1 MIGVIG
7 AFDEE
12 VALLLKQ
19 MAIKKV
25 EKRAGITFLKGKL
38 LGVPVTICASGVGKV
53 NAAKATQIL
62 IERFKAKVIIFTG
75 VAGALAPTLKIG
87 DTVISTTTQQYDVDF
102 AGIGLLPGNIPGLKT
117 SVFPANPILIRLAK
131 KAARNIHGVKARSG
145 KILSGDQF
153 IANRRKSLRLRR
165 LFDGVCVEAEGA
177 ATGQVCFCN
186 NVPYVVIRSMSDRAD
201 RKAPKNFERFVR
213 WAARRSQRIVLKMFR
228 LRFRRRMLVK
238 KGDERG

>member
-25 EKRAGITFLKGKL
+25 EKRAGITFFKGKL

-62 IERFKAKVIIFTG
+62 
-75 VAGALAPTLKIG
+75 
-87 DTVISTTTQQYDVDF
+87 
-102 AGIGLLPGNIPGLKT
+102 
-117 SVFPANPILIRLAK
+117 
-131 KAARNIHGVKARSG
+131 KARLG

-213 WAARRSQRIVLKMFR
+213 LAARRSQRIVLKMFR
-228 LRFRRRMLVK
+228 LRFRWRMLVK